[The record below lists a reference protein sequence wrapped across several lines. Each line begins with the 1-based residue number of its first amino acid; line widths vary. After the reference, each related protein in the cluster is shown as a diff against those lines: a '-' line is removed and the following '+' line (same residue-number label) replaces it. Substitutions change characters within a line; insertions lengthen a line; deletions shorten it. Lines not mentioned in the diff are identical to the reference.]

1 MRNTGNLRPGGPGRP
16 KGSRNKL
23 THERTLLQLAEK
35 RFNSR
40 EYWEQSAWPRIVK
53 GKAPHLEV
61 YLLQRIY
68 GRPVESVPDSG
79 EPKKPIRVSI
89 EVVRNEPLSVPA
101 GPDKPALPSQ
111 LMRLPFRGGDGDRV
125 GQAPIDVDLDDR
137 RYRAR

>member
-1 MRNTGNLRPGGPGRP
+1 MSTSGRLRPGGPGRP
-16 KGSRNKL
+16 RGSKNKM
-23 THERTLLQLAEK
+23 TKERSLLLLAEK

-89 EVVRNEPLSVPA
+89 EVVRNEPLPVPA
-101 GPDKPALPSQ
+101 GTINAALPGQ
-111 LMRLPFRGGDGDRV
+111 VRRLPFRGGDGDRV
-125 GQAPIDVDLDDR
+125 GQAPIDVDVDER